1 MVSTFFDLAG
11 KPQGAQK
18 VPRDPSVEW
27 EELVKLKP
35 PGPPSGGRGEREWM
49 KAKAVSPGMA
59 RGAESTGWPLHRCFK
74 RRW

>member
-1 MVSTFFDLAG
+1 MVSTFFDPAE

-35 PGPPSGGRGEREWM
+35 PGPPEGGTGEREC
-49 KAKAVSPGMA
+49 G
-59 RGAESTGWPLHRCFK
+59 
-74 RRW
+74 